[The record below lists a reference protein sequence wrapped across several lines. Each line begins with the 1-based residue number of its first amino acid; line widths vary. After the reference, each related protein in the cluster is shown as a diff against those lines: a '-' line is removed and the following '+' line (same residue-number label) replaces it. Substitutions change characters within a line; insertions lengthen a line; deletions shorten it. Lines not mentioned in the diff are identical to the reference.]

1 MSDVFYMSTCT
12 RIRIITYIY
21 IYIYIYPIRFASPRQ
36 PARGKFPV

>member
-1 MSDVFYMSTCT
+1 MRDVFYMSTCT
-12 RIRIITYIY
+12 RIRIITY